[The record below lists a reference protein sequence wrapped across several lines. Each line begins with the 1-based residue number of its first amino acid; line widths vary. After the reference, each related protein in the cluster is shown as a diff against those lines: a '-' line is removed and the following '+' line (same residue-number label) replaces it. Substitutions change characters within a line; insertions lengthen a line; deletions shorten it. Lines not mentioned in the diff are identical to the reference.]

1 MYVAESSRCSDRGM
15 EVRLLALLGGNYDR
29 STQRLTDRRTHK
41 EVSHPIQPK
50 RGKYSQVPLLTAVH
64 QFVYGRTDKEIS
76 TEVITADWK

>member
-1 MYVAESSRCSDRGM
+1 M
-15 EVRLLALLGGNYDR
+15 EVRLPALLGGNYDR

-64 QFVYGRTDKEIS
+64 PVCLRTDRQRNLDRS
-76 TEVITADWK
+76 YNS